1 MSQPSFKFIL
11 IGESGTGK
19 SSLVS
24 RLINHNF
31 NPCVTQT
38 IGADFYEY
46 NTTIENKPVQLVIW
60 DTAGQERYYTVVK
73 SYYRMSLGILVVFDI
88 TNRNSFDS
96 VPRWLRDVRQEA
108 APNCQVLLVGN
119 KKDLFH
125 ERKVSTEEAEHFAND
140 SHIKYIETSA
150 LADENV
156 EQAFISLATDIY
168 NKTITGQI
176 KPTPITKRDVA
187 TEEKKKNPCC

>member
-1 MSQPSFKFIL
+1 MSTPSFKFIL

-46 NTTIENKPVQLVIW
+46 PTTVENKPVQLVIW

-73 SYYRMSLGILVVFDI
+73 SYYRLSLGILVVFDI

-119 KKDLFH
+119 KSDLFH
-125 ERKVSTEEAEHFAND
+125 ERAVSTEEAQHFAYEN
-140 SHIKYIETSA
+140 HIKYIETSA
-150 LADENV
+150 LADQNV
-156 EQAFISLATDIY
+156 EQAFIELATDIY
-168 NKTITGQI
+168 KKTVTGQI
-176 KPTPITKRDVA
+176 NPTPIA
-187 TEEKKKNPCC
+187 KKDPANPDKKPNPCC